1 MISEVSPSN
10 TTTYAYTLDGT
21 APTFAPC
28 SVQSSDFTTTWSGTA
43 ATPSVSVSFGG
54 HDSDLSGC
62 ANWAYTV
69 KDPSDQGCGS
79 LDPAPDPTVAQPI
92 SFNVTCSTTPSEG
105 DWTVIIHYDD
115 NSGNRQSLQ
124 SPVTGPPPP

>member
-1 MISEVSPSN
+1 V
-10 TTTYAYTLDGT
+10 T
-21 APTFAPC
+21 
-28 SVQSSDFTTTWSGTA
+28 
-43 ATPSVSVSFGG
+43 VSFGG

-79 LDPAPDPTVAQPI
+79 LDPAPDPTIAQPI
-92 SFNVTCSTTPSEG
+92 SINATCSTTPSEG
-105 DWTVIIHYDD
+105 DWNVTIHYDD

-124 SPVTGPPPP
+124 SPVTGPPPQ